1 MSTPHANA
9 AADFARAFVQRWA
22 RSTLNERAVA
32 QPHFTDLCRLLEQPT
47 PSDIDPDGEFYR
59 FEKPLTKSGGGAG
72 FADVW
77 WRHRFAWEYKGP
89 GKSLDKAYEQLQRYR
104 GDLENPPILIA
115 CNVEEYAVHIEF
127 TGHRSRVEPF
137 ANEDVASLKFR
148 EFMRLVFTD
157 PEQLRPAER
166 VESVTEQAAA
176 RLARVA
182 QLLEARGYA
191 PTEIAPF
198 FMQLLFT
205 MFAEDIKVLPG
216 NLLSANLQES
226 IFHPEEFPDRMRALF
241 RSMRDGGF
249 FGISRVPRFNGGL
262 FERDAILP
270 LTADEIQFLYEAA
283 KLDWKDIEPAIF
295 GTLFE
300 RFLDPAKRA
309 QLGAHYTS
317 RDDILLI
324 VDPVVM
330 APLRREWASVR
341 AQLDVLAPQFREARG
356 GTRQR
361 LQHRME
367 GMILEF
373 IEQLG
378 KLRILDPAAGSGNF
392 LYVTLKQL
400 KDLELE
406 VVNYAAGLELQP
418 PDLVVHPSQFHG
430 IEKNLFAAELAQV
443 VVWIGYLQWKRT
455 NGFWDLQEPILEHLH
470 SIRCEDAILGVDV
483 HGAPV
488 PPAWPEADI
497 IIGNPP
503 FLGGNKIRQGLG
515 DGYVD
520 ALFAL
525 YEGRVPAFADLVC
538 YWFERTRELIDQG
551 KVKRAGLIATQG
563 IRGGA
568 SRKVLERIK
577 KTGNIFWAQSDR
589 DWVLDGA
596 VVHVSMAGFDGGIET
611 QYILDDAS
619 VLEIH
624 SDLSSTVNTASA
636 KRLIENAGLCFM
648 GASPK
653 GPFDIDS
660 DVARLWLE
668 MTNASGRANADVVR
682 PVVSGIDIAQRSRG
696 KWTVDFG
703 LMSLDEAMY
712 YEAPFAY
719 VRHVVHPVRSKNR
732 RPAYATKWWQ
742 YAEARPG
749 MRRALAGLSRFIAT
763 PEVAKHRVF
772 AWMTPQALCNQ
783 QTLVFARD
791 DDYFFGVL
799 HSRPHEL
806 WARATGTQLREAE
819 SGCRYTPTTTFE
831 TFPFPWLPGHELAGC
846 PCVTAIAAAARDL
859 VAQRDAWLNPGEVFG
874 VDLKQRTLT
883 NLYNKRPDW
892 LVEAHHRL
900 DCAVF
905 DAYGWPYDFADGEI
919 LERLLALNLAR
930 AAGQSEVA
938 VAAVEDEEEV
948 AAD

>member
-1 MSTPHANA
+1 MSAPHATTA
-9 AADFARAFVQRWA
+9 ALARAFVEKWG
-22 RSTLNERAVA
+22 RSTLNERAIS
-32 QPHFTDLCRLLEQPT
+32 QPHFTDLCHLLGQRT
-47 PSDIDPDGEFYR
+47 PSEVDPTGDFYR

-77 WRHRFAWEYKGP
+77 YKDHFAWEYKSK
-89 GKSLDKAYEQLQRYR
+89 GKSLDRAYEQLQRYR
-104 GDLENPPILIA
+104 GDLDNPPILVA
-115 CNVEEYAVHIEF
+115 CNIDEYAVHIEF

-137 ANEDVASLKFR
+137 KNEDVASLKFR
-148 EFMRLVFTD
+148 ELMHLVFTD

-198 FMQLLFT
+198 FMQLLFA

-216 NLLSANLQES
+216 GLLSANLQEA

-262 FERDAILP
+262 FERDVVLP
-270 LTADEIQFLYEAA
+270 LNADELMFLYEAA
-283 KLDWKDIEPAIF
+283 RLDWKDIEPAIF

-330 APLRREWASVR
+330 APLRREWAAVR
-341 AQLDVLAPQFREARG
+341 TQLDMLVPQFRAAQG

-373 IEQLG
+373 MEQLG
-378 KLRILDPAAGSGNF
+378 RLRFLDPAAGSGNF
-392 LYVTLKQL
+392 LYLALKQL

-406 VVNYAAGLELQP
+406 IVNYAAGVGLQP

-443 VVWIGYLQWKRT
+443 VVWIGYLQWKRK

-503 FLGGNKIRQGLG
+503 FLGGKKLRTELG
-515 DGYVD
+515 DTYVD
-520 ALFAL
+520 TLFRL
-525 YEGRVPAFADLVC
+525 YEGCVPHEADLVT
-538 YWFERTRELIDQG
+538 YWFERARALVERGQVRRIGLLATQSI
-551 KVKRAGLIATQG
+551 RAGAN
-563 IRGGA
+563 
-568 SRKVLERIK
+568 RKVLERIK
-577 KTGNIFWAQSDR
+577 STGDIFLAWSDR
-589 DWVLDGA
+589 PWILDGA
-596 VVHVSMAGFDGGIET
+596 AVRVSMVGFDDGSECERTLDGAEVPSINANLTADADVTRARRLSENMSLTFMGTTKGG
-611 QYILDDAS
+611 AF
-619 VLEIH
+619 
-624 SDLSSTVNTASA
+624 DLSPEQARWMLDA
-636 KRLIENAGLCFM
+636 PMNAQGH
-648 GASPK
+648 P
-653 GPFDIDS
+653 
-660 DVARLWLE
+660 
-668 MTNASGRANADVVR
+668 NADVVR
-682 PVVSGIDIAQRSRG
+682 PWINGSDVASRPRG
-696 KWTVDFG
+696 MFIIDFG
-703 LMSLDEAMY
+703 VDTSEA
-712 YEAPFAY
+712 EATLYDLPFKY
-719 VRHVVHPVRSKNR
+719 VEGVVKSERAKNNRAVYRQRWWIHVEP
-732 RPAYATKWWQ
+732 RPAL
-742 YAEARPG
+742 
-749 MRRALAGLSRFIAT
+749 RRAVQPLARYIVT
-763 PEVAKHRVF
+763 PRVAKHRLF
-772 AWMTPQALCNQ
+772 AWASRETIPDSRLY
-783 QTLVFARD
+783 VFARD

-799 HSRPHEL
+799 HSRAHEL
-806 WARATGTQLREAE
+806 WSLATSSRHGV
-819 SGCRYTPTTTFE
+819 GNDPTYNNTTCFE
-831 TFPFPWLPGHELAGC
+831 TFPFPWAPGHEPASGLA
-846 PCVTAIAAAARDL
+846 VEKIAAAARNL
-859 VAQRDAWLNPGEVFG
+859 VEQRDAWLNPAEVFG

-883 NLYNKRPDW
+883 NLYNRRPDW

-900 DCAVF
+900 DAAVLA
-905 DAYGWPYDFADGEI
+905 AYDWPADLSDEEI
-919 LERLLALNLAR
+919 LARLLALNLAR
-930 AAGQSEVA
+930 AAGQGESL
-938 VAAVEDEEEV
+938 
-948 AAD
+948 